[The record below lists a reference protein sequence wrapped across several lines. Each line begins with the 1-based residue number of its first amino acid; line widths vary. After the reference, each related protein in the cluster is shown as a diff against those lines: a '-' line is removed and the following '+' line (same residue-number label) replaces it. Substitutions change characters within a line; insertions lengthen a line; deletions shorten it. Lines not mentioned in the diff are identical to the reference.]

1 MKNLCRA
8 ERAVDGIL
16 LPGGAEHMTD
26 AWKIGR
32 VAGSAAQRGTGGRT
46 DITGVIIRSHA
57 NHAGI

>member
-1 MKNLCRA
+1 MKNLRRA

-26 AWKIGR
+26 ARKKSG
-32 VAGSAAQRGTGGRT
+32 GLLAAQRGPGGRT
-46 DITGVIIRSHA
+46 DITVVIIRSHA